1 MEVSVKDIRDVYVL
15 LNGAKLTKM
24 GAKAQVKL
32 VKIVR
37 RMKGV
42 VAPYEEYVKDAA
54 EKLKGDNHA
63 EMEALFNEWKEKGTL
78 DKDNQDKMKA
88 YWKEFNQKLDESLQ
102 DEFEKQHEVEFEKL
116 TEDEFEQLIA
126 SNEFT
131 VNQIIEIEDLIKT
144 V

>member
-131 VNQIIEIEDLIKT
+131 VNQIIAIEDLIKE
-144 V
+144 

>member
-15 LNGAKLTKM
+15 LDGAKLSKM
-24 GAKAQVKL
+24 GAKEQIKL

-37 RMKGV
+37 KLKGIV
-42 VAPYEEYVKDAA
+42 VPYEGYVKDAA

-63 EMEALFNEWKEKGTL
+63 EMEALLNEWKDKGSL

-102 DEFEKQHEVEFEKL
+102 DEFEKLHEVEFEKL
-116 TEDEFEQLIA
+116 TEDECMRLIA

-131 VNQIIEIEDLIKT
+131 VNQIIAIEDLIKE
-144 V
+144 

>member
-37 RMKGV
+37 KLKGIV
-42 VAPYEEYVKDAA
+42 GPYEGYVKDAA

-63 EMEALFNEWKEKGTL
+63 EMEALVNEWKDKGSL
-78 DKDNQDKMKA
+78 DKDNQNKVVA
-88 YWKEFNQKLDESLQ
+88 YYKEYNQKLDESLQ
-102 DEFEKQHEVEFEKL
+102 DEFEKLHEVELDKL
-116 TEDEFEQLIA
+116 TEEEFEQLIA

-131 VNQIIEIEDLIKT
+131 VNQIIAIEDLIK
-144 V
+144 

>member
-37 RMKGV
+37 RMKSI

-63 EMEALFNEWKEKGTL
+63 EMEALVNEWKDKGSL

-102 DEFEKQHEVEFEKL
+102 DEFEKLHEVEFEKL
-116 TEDEFEQLIA
+116 TEDEFEQLIT

-131 VNQIIEIEDLIKT
+131 VNQIIAIEDLIK
-144 V
+144 

>member
-24 GAKAQVKL
+24 GAHTQVKL

-37 RMKGV
+37 KLKGIV
-42 VAPYEEYVKDAA
+42 VPYEEYVKDAA
-54 EKLKGDNHA
+54 EKLKGDNHD
-63 EMEALFNEWKEKGTL
+63 EMEALLNEWKDKGSL

-102 DEFEKQHEVEFEKL
+102 DEFEKLHEVEFEKL

-131 VNQIIEIEDLIKT
+131 VNQIIAIEDLIKE
-144 V
+144 

>member
-78 DKDNQDKMKA
+78 DKDNQNKVVA
-88 YWKEFNQKLDESLQ
+88 YYKEFNQKLDESLQ
-102 DEFEKQHEVEFEKL
+102 DEFEKQHEVDFEKL

-131 VNQIIEIEDLIKT
+131 VNQIIAIEDLIKE
-144 V
+144 